1 MRWLFAVVLMLLGS
15 VTHGQDQLDLSPEV
29 SKWFVNL
36 DGSCVQCSISNCGV
50 WQNDPKASTLLFD
63 TDYGKRVRGG
73 SGPSRVEG
81 YAEKRGIALYNVTG
95 KNTWEWCKWASRTG
109 RMTAIG
115 CFSAHFQ
122 TLLWFNP
129 DPNDAKPWKVRNNW
143 HGMTDTHYEFTE
155 SEFRKHHL
163 NSGQWIV
170 VLKTPSP
177 PPLNQVYIQWWK

>member
-1 MRWLFAVVLMLLGS
+1 MRWLFAIVLMLLGS
-15 VTHGQDQLDLSPEV
+15 VTHGQDQLDISDEV
-29 SKWFVNL
+29 REWFKNT
-36 DGSCVQCSISNCGV
+36 DGSCVQCSIATAGC

-63 TDYGKRVRGG
+63 TEYGKRVRGG

-95 KNTWEWCKWASRTG
+95 KNTWDWMRWAARTG
-109 RMTAIG
+109 RMSAIG

-122 TLLWFNP
+122 TCLWYNP
-129 DPNDAKPWKVRNNW
+129 DPSDEKPWKIGNNW
-143 HGMTDTHYEFTE
+143 VGITDEYYEFTE

-177 PPLNQVYIQWWK
+177 APLNVAYVKWW